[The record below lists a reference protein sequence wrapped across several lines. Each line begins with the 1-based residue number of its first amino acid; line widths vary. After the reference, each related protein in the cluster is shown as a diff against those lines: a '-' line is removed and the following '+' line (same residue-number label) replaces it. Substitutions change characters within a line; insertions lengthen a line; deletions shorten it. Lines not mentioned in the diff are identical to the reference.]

1 MQNPMLQRLVLIL
14 LCCCGWFAVITQLV
28 LLLQTTDEPL
38 TEALTRFISYFT
50 IETNL
55 LLAIAFSFL
64 LLAPRSTP
72 GSFFSKGT
80 IQTALTVY
88 IFMVGLI
95 YNTILRFLW
104 SPTGLQQVV
113 DELLHSVI
121 PILAII
127 YWVLFTPKDELHWKK
142 CFAWLIYPLLYI
154 GFVLLRGENSG
165 FYPYPFI
172 DTRKLGLNKV
182 FVNALGIAFLFLLT
196 ALAFV
201 YIAGIIRRNK
211 QQSQS
216 ALNQ

>member
-1 MQNPMLQRLVLIL
+1 MQNQTLQRLVLML
-14 LCCCGWFAVITQLV
+14 LCGLGWFAVSSQLV
-28 LLLQTTDEPL
+28 LLLQNSNEPL

-55 LLAIAFSFL
+55 LLAVAFSFL
-64 LLAPRSTP
+64 LLAPNSAP

-80 IQTALTVY
+80 TQTALTVY
-88 IFMVGLI
+88 IFIVGLI

-104 SPTGLQQVV
+104 APTGLQYVV

-127 YWVLFTPKDELHWKK
+127 YWVMFTPKEGLHWKK

-154 GFVLLRGENSG
+154 GFVLVRGAKSG

-182 FVNALGIAFLFLLT
+182 FANALGIAVLFLLT

-201 YIAGIIRRNK
+201 FIAGIIRRNK
-211 QQSQS
+211 QQ
-216 ALNQ
+216 ALTGTGN

>member
-1 MQNPMLQRLVLIL
+1 MQNPPLKRFVLVL
-14 LCCCGWFAVITQLV
+14 LCCLGWFAVITQLV
-28 LLLQTTDEPL
+28 LLLQTTNEPL

-55 LLAIAFSFL
+55 LLAVAFSFL
-64 LLAPRSTP
+64 LLAPQSAP
-72 GSFFSKGT
+72 GIFFSKGT
-80 IQTALTVY
+80 TQTALTVY
-88 IFMVGLI
+88 IFIVGLI

-104 SPTGLQQVV
+104 APTGLQWVV

-127 YWVLFTPKDELHWKK
+127 YWVLYTPKNELRWKN
-142 CFAWLIYPLLYI
+142 CFAWLIYPIVYI
-154 GFVLLRGENSG
+154 GFVLVRGANSG

-182 FVNALGIAFLFLLT
+182 FANALGIAVLFLLT

-201 YIAGIIRRNK
+201 FIAALIRRNK
-211 QQSQS
+211 PARRQ
-216 ALNQ
+216 